1 MHDVP
6 KFHDRATM
14 ALLHIDEPIM
24 SLVLNDPDRRNA
36 LSNSVFDDLER
47 CLDAVETAIASRSCH
62 VLRIGGE
69 GPAFCAGF
77 DLDAMADDGLLPS
90 FLERLGSLCRRL
102 RRLDAVVVA
111 EVHGPA
117 VAGGCAIVSAC
128 DIVHAGPDARFG
140 YPVHRLGI
148 SPAVSIPT
156 LKPAV
161 ESGGARFMMLGGQ
174 LVDAATARR
183 LGLAHEV
190 HESREALA
198 EAVDALCA
206 RLGAMDATTL
216 RETKRFQNELDGTA
230 TDDAFT
236 ATLNASVACGR
247 SDEAATMIAATR
259 DAMRARD

>member
-1 MHDVP
+1 MTD
-6 KFHDRATM
+6 KAT
-14 ALLHIDEPIM
+14 LGVDGPI
-24 SLVLNDPDRRNA
+24 LTITLDDADRRNA
-36 LSNSVFDDLER
+36 LSKRVFDDLER
-47 CLDAVETAIASRSCH
+47 CLATVERTVSANEAK
-62 VLRIGGE
+62 VLRLWGR

-90 FLERLGSLCRRL
+90 FLERLGSFCRRL

-190 HESREALA
+190 HESRETLA

-236 ATLNASVACGR
+236 ATLAASVACGR

>member
-1 MHDVP
+1 MTD
-6 KFHDRATM
+6 KAT
-14 ALLHIDEPIM
+14 LGVDGPI
-24 SLVLNDPDRRNA
+24 LTITLDDADRRNA
-36 LSNSVFDDLER
+36 LSARVFDDLER
-47 CLDAVETAIASRSCH
+47 CLTMVERTVSADGAA
-62 VLRIGGE
+62 VLRLRGR

-90 FLERLGSLCRRL
+90 FLERLGSFCRRL

-190 HESREALA
+190 HESREMLA
-198 EAVDALCA
+198 KAVDALCA

-236 ATLNASVACGR
+236 ATLAASVACGR